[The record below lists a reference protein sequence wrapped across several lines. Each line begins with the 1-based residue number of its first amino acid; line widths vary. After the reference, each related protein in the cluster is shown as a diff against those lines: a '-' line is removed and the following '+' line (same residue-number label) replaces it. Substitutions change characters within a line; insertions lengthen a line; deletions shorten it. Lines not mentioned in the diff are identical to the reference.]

1 MALSIGLKKVAYLS
15 RSLPLAVL
23 YRFALSFRIMPNNSW
38 PELIFEDWQDTL
50 ATLHMWTQIVGKIRM
65 QQTPLINH
73 WWNVTLYVS
82 ARGLTTSPMPYED
95 RIFEIEFD
103 FIGHKLRVE
112 CSDGALTTLDLR
124 PQSVADFYKE
134 LMSALRGLGINAKI
148 WPMPVE
154 IPNPIRFDQDRIHKS
169 YDADYVNRFWRALV
183 NIDDVFKDFRSRFI
197 GKVSP
202 VHFWWGSFDH
212 AVTRFSGRTAPPR
225 EASDK
230 WTQEAYSHEVISHGF
245 WPGGNGVQAAF
256 YSYTAPEPPS
266 LSSSPVAPKEAFYSQ
281 DMKEFL
287 LPYDAVRQSPSPE
300 DALMDFCQSTYEA
313 GANLAKWDR
322 RALER

>member
-1 MALSIGLKKVAYLS
+1 MT
-15 RSLPLAVL
+15 
-23 YRFALSFRIMPNNSW
+23 NNHW
-38 PELIFEDWQDTL
+38 PTLILEEWQDTL
-50 ATLHMWTQIVGKIRM
+50 ATLHMWAQIVGKIRLKL
-65 QQTPLINH
+65 TPLVNH

-82 ARGLTTSPMPYED
+82 ARGLTTSAMPYQD

-103 FIGHKLRVE
+103 FIDHHLRIE
-112 CSDGALTTLDLR
+112 CSDGASKILPLR
-124 PQSVADFYKE
+124 PQTVADFYRE
-134 LMSALRGLGINAKI
+134 LMSGLGDLGITVKI

-154 IPNPIRFDQDRIHKS
+154 IPNPIRFDQDQVHKS
-169 YDADYVNRFWRALV
+169 YDAEYVNRFWRALV
-183 NIDDVFKDFRSRFI
+183 CIDDVFKDFRTRFI

-212 AVTRFSGRTAPPR
+212 AVTRFSGRPAPPR

-230 WTQEAYSHEVISHGF
+230 WTPEAYSHEVISHGF

-256 YSYTAPEPPS
+256 YSYTSPEPAG
-266 LSSSPVAPKEAFYSQ
+266 LSNSEIKPAAAFYSQ

-300 DALMDFCQSTYEA
+300 KALVDFLQSTYEA
-313 GANLAKWDR
+313 GADLAKWDR
-322 RALER
+322 AALER